1 MNQLTPYTGT
11 NYNNGPLTYAQAATQ
26 YLTPQNI
33 EKAVNMGKKFR
44 QWTSSKQKPTNRRKR
59 QRTEKRGNAQRGTVN
74 KLEGGVTS
82 HFDSKTLYV
91 KRKPNRRAAARRRST
106 KRLAK
111 KIARVSL
118 PSHTLLNGIVSTS
131 VVVQDEEY
139 YCQQWKAIPIFD
151 PDDLQKVCKHA
162 AAISGGNKNPE
173 TTNAIVQ
180 DEVDRLHTTR
190 VYMRHVSWEI
200 TMIQQSEP
208 MTNNTP
214 MILDIY
220 YMQSRRRL
228 NIDDYSSISGLLQSD
243 TSGKAGVTT
252 TTDGDTIGTDPE
264 TYFARGYISPY
275 EHREL
280 SKYFECY
287 KKKQVQ
293 MNTGSVITLSG
304 LYQINKNLGVN
315 NWDNLIGDKGNTE
328 IILLSLRSADFN
340 NDGDGVKGAVQLRL
354 TKVFRYKVDPIRNNP
369 SMTTNTYTAV

>member
-1 MNQLTPYTGT
+1 MKKLLTWGKSFA
-11 NYNNGPLTYAQAATQ
+11 NGHHRNKNRPIGGSDSEQ
-26 YLTPQNI
+26 
-33 EKAVNMGKKFR
+33 KKG
-44 QWTSSKQKPTNRRKR
+44 
-59 QRTEKRGNAQRGTVN
+59 GNAQRGTVN

-139 YCQQWKAIPIFD
+139 YCQQWKSIPIFD